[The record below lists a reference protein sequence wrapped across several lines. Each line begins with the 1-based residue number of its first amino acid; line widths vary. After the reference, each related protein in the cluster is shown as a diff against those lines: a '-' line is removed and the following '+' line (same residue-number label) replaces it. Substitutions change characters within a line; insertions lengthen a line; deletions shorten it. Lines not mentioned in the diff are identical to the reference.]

1 VQELV
6 GLFVEGLALGSESE
20 LIFPVIKETDMKFVF
35 QISDR
40 DRNGRLG
47 DVELICSSGDTVITA
62 HSTEIL
68 QLI

>member
-1 VQELV
+1 MQEMV

-20 LIFPVIKETDMKFVF
+20 LIFPVIKEADMKFVF

-47 DVELICSSGDTVITA
+47 DVELICGSGDTVITA
-62 HSTEIL
+62 HSAEIF